1 MLAGWPRAVFKA
13 DPASPKPAYS
23 IVMPPPNVTGV
34 LTLGHVLNNTIQDIL
49 ARRARMLGKEVLWL
63 PGTDHAGIA
72 TQTVVEKH
80 SGRTEKKTRHDL
92 GREEF
97 LRRVWEWKDKY
108 GGIIIEQLKRLGC
121 SCDWSRERFTL
132 DADYVR
138 AVQRTFVDLYK
149 KGLIYRGRR
158 MVNWDPVALTAL
170 SDEEVIPTPQKSS
183 LYYVRY
189 ELVEEPGKFIEV
201 ATTRPETIMADVAL
215 AVHPDDARYRA
226 SLGKKVW
233 RPLDRAQ
240 LPVIGDDGIDPE
252 FGTGVLKVTPAH
264 DKLDF
269 EIGQR
274 HGLPVID
281 VLHPNGRI
289 NCPGVPELDG
299 LDRFVARKKAAE
311 MLAER
316 GLLAKEEPHES
327 TVGFSERAD
336 VPIEPRLSEQWF
348 LKYPRVAGSA
358 GRGRSS
364 GCDSFSPRA
373 LGNGLPTLAGEHP
386 GLVHQPSALVG
397 PSHSGL
403 VSEARSAKTPA
414 KPSTSASSRRPTRR
428 TGSRTPTC
436 STPGFRAGS
445 GRSKRWIRPRGRNFI
460 RRAIS

>member
-1 MLAGWPRAVFKA
+1 
-13 DPASPKPAYS
+13 
-23 IVMPPPNVTGV
+23 
-34 LTLGHVLNNTIQDIL
+34 
-49 ARRARMLGKEVLWL
+49 MLGKEVLWL
-63 PGTDHAGIA
+63 PGTDHAGIG
-72 TQTVVEKH
+72 TQTAVEKH
-80 SGRTEKKTRHDL
+80 IWRTEKKTRHDL

-97 LRRVWEWKDKY
+97 LRRVWEWQDKY

-132 DADYVR
+132 DEDYVR

-215 AVHPDDARYRA
+215 AVHPDDERYRA

-233 RPLDRAQ
+233 RPLDRAP
-240 LPVIGDDGIDPE
+240 LPVIGDAGIDPE

-264 DKLDF
+264 DKVDF

-327 TVGFSERAD
+327 TVGFSERAG

-348 LKYPRVAGSA
+348 LKYPRVAEARAAVGSGSA
-358 GRGRSS
+358 R
-364 GCDSFSPRA
+364 DSRA
-373 LGNGLPTLAGEHP
+373 L
-386 GLVHQPSALVG
+386 PSIQFRPERWEAVYQHWLENIQDWCISRQLWWGHRIPVWYRKQGPKKSGKAIHVG
-397 PSHSGL
+397 IEAPSDAENWEQDPDVLDTWFSSWL
-403 VSEARSAKTPA
+403 WPFETMD
-414 KPSTSASSRRPTRR
+414 PSDA
-428 TGSRTPTC
+428 
-436 STPGFRAGS
+436 
-445 GRSKRWIRPRGRNFI
+445 GRNFI
-460 RRAIS
+460 PRPIS

>member
-1 MLAGWPRAVFKA
+1 M
-13 DPASPKPAYS
+13 
-23 IVMPPPNVTGV
+23 

-72 TQTVVEKH
+72 TQTAVEKH
-80 SGRTEKKTRHDL
+80 IWRTEKKTRHDL

-97 LRRVWEWKDKY
+97 LRRVLEWQDKY

-138 AVQRTFVDLYK
+138 AVQRIFVDLYK

-170 SDEEVIPTPQKSS
+170 SDEEVIPKPQKAS

-189 ELVEEPGKFIEV
+189 ELVEEPGRFIEV

-215 AVHPDDARYRA
+215 AVHPDDERYRA

-240 LPVIGDDGIDPE
+240 LPIIGDEAIDPE

-264 DKLDF
+264 DKVDF

-281 VLHPNGRI
+281 VLHPNGTI

-311 MLAER
+311 MLAES
-316 GLLAKEEPHES
+316 GLLAKEEPHEN
-327 TVGFSERAD
+327 TVGFSERAG

-348 LKYPRVAGSA
+348 LKYPRVAEARAAVGPGETRFAFA
-358 GRGRSS
+358 G
-364 GCDSFSPRA
+364 A
-373 LGNGLPTLAGEHP
+373 LGRGLPTLAGEHS

-403 VSEARSAKTPA
+403 VSEAR
-414 KPSTSASSRRPTRR
+414 TRNR
-428 TGSRTPTC
+428 WQSHPCRH
-436 STPGFRAGS
+436 RAA
-445 GRSKRWIRPRGRNFI
+445 I
-460 RRAIS
+460 RRGELGAGPRRARHLVFELALAV